1 MIITSTE
8 EHLNNQIPIAPEI
21 CKGGF
26 DAISVIRGEVFIF
39 KGAYVWRLEERLKL
53 IEGYPMPWREV
64 FNGFPESVK
73 KIDAVYER
81 DTDGGIVF
89 FAGKH
94 FFIFLRW

>member
-1 MIITSTE
+1 MNIENSSV
-8 EHLNNQIPIAPEI
+8 PEI
-21 CKGGF
+21 CKSGF

-53 IEGYPMPWREV
+53 IEGYPMPWREA
-64 FNGFPESVK
+64 FNGFPESIK

-89 FAGKH
+89 FTGNLFTFDVLKK
-94 FFIFLRW
+94 I